1 MYRTRPT
8 ILAVAL
14 LAGVALAG
22 CKKHEANP
30 TEGAT
35 PTSATVAA
43 PASTTMPMPATTSGM
58 PAASTMG
65 GPMAT
70 TTPPAT
76 ALVISSVDLGNAVGA
91 DHKVTKPG
99 TSFAKADTIHASVAT
114 DGPKASTVTAR
125 WTFQDGQVV
134 HNEDKSVPAGPQ
146 VTDFSIS
153 KPDGWPAGDYKLEIL
168 VDGNVA
174 QTKDFSVK

>member
-1 MYRTRPT
+1 MSRTPSV
-8 ILAVAL
+8 LAVAL
-14 LAGVALAG
+14 LATVAFAG

-30 TEGAT
+30 AEGAT
-35 PTSATVAA
+35 APGAATVAA
-43 PASTTMPMPATTSGM
+43 PAPVATPPVAGTTAG
-58 PAASTMG
+58 TMG
-65 GPMAT
+65 T

-76 ALVISSVDLGNAVGA
+76 SLVISSVDLGNAVGA

-114 DGPKASTVTAR
+114 DGSKASTVTAR

-134 HNEDKSVPAGPQ
+134 HTEDKSVPAGPQ